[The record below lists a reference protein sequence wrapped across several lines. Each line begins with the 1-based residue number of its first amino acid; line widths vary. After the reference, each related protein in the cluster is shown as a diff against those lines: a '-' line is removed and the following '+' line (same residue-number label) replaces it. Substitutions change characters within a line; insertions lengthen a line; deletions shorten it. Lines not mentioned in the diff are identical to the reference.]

1 MLCFNSVWNGSWKDS
16 KFRETGG
23 LKHIYKNESNKSNNP
38 IFAHDAAYSDCKDL
52 AMKTTI
58 SGEIL
63 EDRAYEDAIIIH
75 MMDIKED

>member
-1 MLCFNSVWNGSWKDS
+1 
-16 KFRETGG
+16 
-23 LKHIYKNESNKSNNP
+23 
-38 IFAHDAAYSDCKDL
+38 
-52 AMKTTI
+52 MKTTI